1 MRRATPAAP
10 TLARVTPPRL
20 LVLDVNETLSDMG
33 PITGRFTDVGAPAH
47 LAALWFSS
55 VLRDGLGLAA
65 AGASAP
71 FAEIATG
78 VARGLLDD
86 LPLDRSVDDAVS
98 HVLDGFGSLG
108 VHPDVPD
115 GLRALAEQ
123 GIRVVTLSNG
133 ATWVAEGLLERAG
146 IRDTVE
152 AVLSVDD
159 AGVWKP
165 APAAYRYALEQ
176 TGVDAADAML
186 VAVHPWD
193 LDGAR
198 RAGLRS
204 AWIDRTGAPYPSHL
218 LPPELTERSFVDLA
232 AALAR
237 QQQSAQK

>member
-1 MRRATPAAP
+1 MTA
-10 TLARVTPPRL
+10 PRL

-33 PITGRFTDVGAPAH
+33 PITARFTDVGAPAH
-47 LAALWFSS
+47 LAPLWFTS

-65 AGASAP
+65 AGAAAP

-78 VARGLLDD
+78 VARGLLDGVT
-86 LPLDRSVDDAVS
+86 LDRSVDDAVA
-98 HVLDGFGSLG
+98 HVLDGFGSLA
-108 VHPDVPD
+108 VHPDVPE
-115 GLRALAEQ
+115 GLRALAGQ
-123 GIRVVTLSNG
+123 GLRIVTLSNG

-146 IRDTVE
+146 VRDTVE

-165 APAAYRYALEQ
+165 AAAAYRHALDR

-193 LDGAR
+193 LDGAQ

-204 AWIDRTGAPYPSHL
+204 AWIDRTGAPYPGHL
-218 LPPELTERSFVDLA
+218 LAPELTERSFVDLA
-232 AALAR
+232 AALDR
-237 QQQSAQK
+237 QK

>member
-1 MRRATPAAP
+1 MPQDTRPRP
-10 TLARVTPPRL
+10 TLARVTAPRL

-33 PITGRFTDVGAPAH
+33 PIARRFTDVGAPAH
-47 LAALWFSS
+47 LAPLWFTS

-65 AGASAP
+65 AGAAAP

-86 LPLDRSVDDAVS
+86 LSLDRSVEDAVA
-98 HVLDGFGSLG
+98 HVLDGFGTLA
-108 VHPDVPD
+108 VHPDVPA
-115 GLRALAEQ
+115 GLRAIAEQ
-123 GIRVVTLSNG
+123 GLRVVTLSNG

-152 AVLSVDD
+152 AVLSVED

-165 APAAYRYALEQ
+165 AGAAYRYALEHC
-176 TGVDAADAML
+176 GVDAADAML

-193 LDGAR
+193 LDGAQ

-204 AWIDRTGAPYPSHL
+204 AWVDRTGSPYPGHL
-218 LPPELTERSFVDLA
+218 LAPELAERSFVDLA

-237 QQQSAQK
+237 A